1 MKLELFDT
9 VSVEKLAG
17 AMRPGEGSD
26 SNYFEVLKLW

>member
-17 AMRPGEGSD
+17 AMRPGEGND